1 MSGARKNTRTH
12 VEIDGQR
19 FLLDT
24 DRDLVEVMERI
35 EAAARSEPAFVHL
48 SGGDHL
54 ISVLVSPDR
63 KRSSPSNATTSRN
76 RKGMHLSTRSPNGTT
91 DALNNMGLSGC
102 A

>member
-54 ISVLVSPDR
+54 ISVLVSPGSKAVVTVERD
-63 KRSSPSNATTSRN
+63 SVTQPEEHA
-76 RKGMHLSTRSPNGTT
+76 PV
-91 DALNNMGLSGC
+91 DQIPEWDY
-102 A
+102 